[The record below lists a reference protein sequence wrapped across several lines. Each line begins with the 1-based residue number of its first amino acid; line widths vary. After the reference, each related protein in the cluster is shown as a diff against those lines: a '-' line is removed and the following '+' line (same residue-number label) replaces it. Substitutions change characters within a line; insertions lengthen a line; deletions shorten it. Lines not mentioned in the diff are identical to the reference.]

1 MIRRLSKLRGALAG
15 EILAKLP
22 PGDEPRIR
30 WAWRQVLGRE
40 AKPDEVRV
48 LNELV
53 QKHRLKFA
61 ADARSVTPQAVDAA
75 ELAAW
80 TSLSRVLLNLTET
93 ITRN

>member
-1 MIRRLSKLRGALAG
+1 MSQ
-15 EILAKLP
+15 
-22 PGDEPRIR
+22 RIR

-40 AKPDEVRV
+40 AKPDEVSV
-48 LNELV
+48 LNDLV
-53 QKHRLKFA
+53 QKHRLKSV

-80 TSLSRVLLNLTET
+80 TSPSRVLLNLTET